1 MEATFYTRDVYGQP
15 LRYPVNSTALMACD
29 LAGTKT
35 ITDHVWSVLAFNEVT
50 ITEVFQPR

>member
-15 LRYPVNSTALMACD
+15 LRYPVNSTAHMACD

-35 ITDHVWSVLAFNEVT
+35 ITDHVLSVLAFNEVT